1 MWDDISLSQGFLTA
15 HMLRVAAPSPMN
27 YSPAWDTGMWTLC
40 PHRCCPLMS
49 ETSLPH
55 LYHKITSWSLGC
67 CKRKAGLV
75 GRVLVTSCD
84 SF

>member
-1 MWDDISLSQGFLTA
+1 MGGDVSLSQGFLTG

-55 LYHKITSWSLGC
+55 LITRSRHVPLDVANGKQVWWAS
-67 CKRKAGLV
+67 AGY
-75 GRVLVTSCD
+75 
-84 SF
+84 